1 LLTRSNR
8 RNLPQATWDRLVRLL
23 LGRELDR
30 LGAFLRPL
38 SVHVKSPDAS
48 TTQHFGGTPHL
59 SKKEGSN
66 LDAIFIVGQ
75 HYAVADHLFP
85 PAYMHM
91 IALYTVW
98 YNYVK
103 QHKSLMGLSPAMA
116 ADISATLWSMTDLA
130 EMIDAS
136 LPKAGPRG
144 PYKRVA

>member
-1 LLTRSNR
+1 M
-8 RNLPQATWDRLVRLL
+8 
-23 LGRELDR
+23 LGI
-30 LGAFLRPL
+30 P
-38 SVHVKSPDAS
+38 
-48 TTQHFGGTPHL
+48 
-59 SKKEGSN
+59 
-66 LDAIFIVGQ
+66 AIVILGQ

-136 LPKAGPRG
+136 FPKCGPRG